1 MTTFTMILNSSNVV
15 ANSNNTQFRYNF
27 INGAFRIEDGSTMCI
42 SNIVMPYAWF
52 NISKFYGN
60 NTFSFTFP
68 DTVSATTTYN
78 VVIPDG
84 FYTTADMNNFLE
96 QFCIANS
103 LYLINATGAYVY
115 YLVFALNTNAYA
127 NQVLFLVVPSSLP
140 AGFTAPVGFHG
151 FPAVATAT
159 SLTISPTIGIS
170 NFGVFLGFSA
180 GTYGGGVTASSAL
193 SNITPIGSL
202 VNAIT
207 VRSNI
212 VNNNVAMPS
221 DIITS
226 IPINTTFG
234 SNINYT
240 PAFEQFVNIK
250 GGVYNNIIITFTDQN
265 FNTIFSRDPN
275 VVITLIIKK

>member
-1 MTTFTMILNSSNVV
+1 MTTFTLILNSSNVV
-15 ANSNNTQFRYNF
+15 PNSNNTQYRYNF
-27 INGAFRIEDGSTMCI
+27 INGNFKIDEGATLCV
-42 SNIVMPYAWF
+42 SNIVIPYAWY
-52 NISKFYGN
+52 NISKFYSN

-68 DTVSATTTYN
+68 DTASATTSYN

-84 FYTTADMNNFLE
+84 FYTTADMNFFLE

-103 LYLINATGAYVY
+103 LYLINASGQFVY

-127 NQVLFLVVPSSLP
+127 NQVLFLVVPNALP
-140 AGFTAPVGFHG
+140 AGFSTPAGFHG

-159 SLTISPTIGIS
+159 SLTISATTGIS

-180 GTYGGGVTASSAL
+180 GTYGGGVSASSVL
-193 SNITPIGSL
+193 SNITPLGTL

-221 DIITS
+221 DIITT
-226 IPINTTFG
+226 IPINSTFG

-240 PAFEQFVNIK
+240 PAFEQFVNVK
-250 GGVYNNIIITFTDQN
+250 GGVYNNLIITFTDQN